1 MKIIEPSYEILRP
14 CALDAVSRKD
24 ALLAIAGAART
35 CYKSRGTYDSA
46 LVAQITRNG
55 HEAMIEHYSATVRF
69 IIDRGVS
76 HEIVRHRVASYA
88 QESTRYCSYNKAKFG
103 SEITVIRPSEFEPGT
118 ANYEI
123 WAQACQACE
132 KAYFALLENGAA
144 PEFARDVLPTS
155 LKTEI
160 VATMNLREWRHF
172 FRLRAVGTT
181 GRPHPQIRQ
190 VALPLLNEFAGW
202 LPEVF
207 GDLTPVSGEKGGAL
221 S

>member
-88 QESTRYCSYNKAKFG
+88 QESTRYCSYHKAKFG

-160 VATMNLREWRHF
+160 IVTMNLREWRHF
-172 FRLRAVGTT
+172 FRLRAAGTT
-181 GRPHPQIRQ
+181 GRPHPQMRQ
-190 VALPLLNEFAGW
+190 VAQPLLEEMRRF
-202 LPEVF
+202 LPEIF
-207 GDLTPVSGEKGGAL
+207 GDI
-221 S
+221 

>member
-24 ALLAIAGAART
+24 ALLAVAGAART

-76 HEIVRHRVASYA
+76 HEIVRHRIASYA
-88 QESTRYCSYNKAKFG
+88 QESTRYCSYNKEKFG

-118 ANYEI
+118 ANYET

-160 VATMNLREWRHF
+160 VVTMNLREWRHF
-172 FRLRAVGTT
+172 FRLRAVGAT

>member
-160 VATMNLREWRHF
+160 IVTMNLREWRHF
-172 FRLRAVGTT
+172 FRLRAAGTT
-181 GRPHPQIRQ
+181 GRPHPQMRQ
-190 VALPLLNEFAGW
+190 VAQPLLEEMRRF
-202 LPEVF
+202 LPEIF
-207 GDLTPVSGEKGGAL
+207 GDI
-221 S
+221 

>member
-1 MKIIEPSYEILRP
+1 M
-14 CALDAVSRKD
+14 
-24 ALLAIAGAART
+24 
-35 CYKSRGTYDSA
+35 
-46 LVAQITRNG
+46 
-55 HEAMIEHYSATVRF
+55 
-69 IIDRGVS
+69 
-76 HEIVRHRVASYA
+76 
-88 QESTRYCSYNKAKFG
+88 
-103 SEITVIRPSEFEPGT
+103 IRPSEFEPGT

-160 VATMNLREWRHF
+160 IVTMNLREWRHF

-207 GDLTPVSGEKGGAL
+207 GDLAPVSGEKGGAL